1 MWLFLLSSLVVGVL
15 LSSLV
20 VGVAL
25 ARLKVWAL
33 IPVILIFSM
42 IVVTSGFLSGLKWGT
57 IALTVVAGSALLQL
71 SYLVGASL
79 FAGARLRREL
89 IRTMQSAIGQE
100 LRDYFQMPKEVPEE
114 IRLALAELELQ
125 NR

>member
-1 MWLFLLSSLVVGVL
+1 MWLFL

-57 IALTVVAGSALLQL
+57 IALTVVANLVPHYCSSPILLAQVFL
-71 SYLVGASL
+71 Q
-79 FAGARLRREL
+79 AR
-89 IRTMQSAIGQE
+89 
-100 LRDYFQMPKEVPEE
+100 DCEE
-114 IRLALAELELQ
+114 S
-125 NR
+125 

>member
-1 MWLFLLSSLVVGVL
+1 MWLFL

-57 IALTVVAGSALLQL
+57 IALTVVAK
-71 SYLVGASL
+71 
-79 FAGARLRREL
+79 AGFGHIEA
-89 IRTMQSAIGQE
+89 
-100 LRDYFQMPKEVPEE
+100 
-114 IRLALAELELQ
+114 
-125 NR
+125 